1 MIYLDNAATTTL
13 HPAVLEAMMPYLTD
27 AYGNPGSLHAMGRQ
41 AAEAVDKARRQVA
54 DFLHCKPEQVVFT
67 AGGSEGNNL
76 VLKGLS
82 RTLRDLG
89 KTHVV
94 VSKTEHESTYKAAL
108 QMCIKDGFH
117 LSFAN
122 PTLGEIRAQT
132 VEKLITPH
140 TGLVSVMT
148 VNNEVGTIN
157 PVHEIG
163 RVCREKGVFLH
174 TDAVQAAM
182 DLDLDMSQGFCDF
195 LTVSSHKINGPKGM
209 GAVYARDPS
218 LLRPLISGGE
228 EQEFGLRGGT
238 ENVAGIVGFGKAC
251 ELAAENIRDCSR
263 SILWDFC
270 PTFTNTLRMHGVKDY
285 IVHTWPLATS
295 TPKIL
300 NIAFP
305 GVDAQTL
312 LLMLD
317 SQGVCVSAGSACQ
330 AHEHKTSRVLLAMGI
345 PKEEADSSIRISFS
359 HLNTVEEV
367 HEAAVITAGCVKA
380 LRRRT

>member
-1 MIYLDNAATTTL
+1 MIYLDNAATTQL
-13 HPAVLEAMMPYLTD
+13 NPKVLDAMMPYLTGV
-27 AYGNPGSLHAMGRQ
+27 YGNPGSLHAMGRE
-41 AAEAVDKARRQVA
+41 AADAVSKARRQVA
-54 DFLHCKPEQVVFT
+54 DFLHCEPEQVIFT
-67 AGGSEGNNL
+67 SGGSEGNNL
-76 VLKGLS
+76 VLKGLV
-82 RTLRDLG
+82 RTMRDLG
-89 KTHVV
+89 KNHVV
-94 VSKTEHESTYKAAL
+94 LSKTEHDSLYKAAL

-122 PTLGEIRAQT
+122 PTLGEILAQT
-132 VEKLITPH
+132 VEKLITPR

-157 PVHEIG
+157 PVHRIG
-163 RVCREKGVFLH
+163 KLCREMGVFFH

-182 DLDLDMSQGFCDF
+182 DLDLDMSQEFCDF
-195 LTVSSHKINGPKGM
+195 LTISSHKINGPKGM
-209 GAVYARDPS
+209 GVVYAKDPS

-251 ELAAENIRDCSR
+251 ELAAENIKDRSR
-263 SILWDFC
+263 AVLWDFC
-270 PTFTNTLRMHGVKDY
+270 PTFTNTLRMHGVKDF

-345 PKEEADSSIRISFS
+345 SKEEADSSIRISFS
-359 HLNTVEEV
+359 HQNTVDEV
-367 HEAAVITAGCVKA
+367 HEAAVITAACVKA
-380 LRRRT
+380 LRGQA